1 MTIVLPFQI
10 VIILMRKLFPDYLII
25 TLKGL
30 AMGAADVVPGVSG
43 GTIAFISGIYQ
54 ELIDSINNVNLSVLK
69 TLKKDGLKPAWQ
81 QVNGAFLLALLSGIF
96 ISVLTFSKIITHLL
110 DAHPILVWSFFFGLI
125 IASVVL
131 IWKETSNWKLVD
143 TLALV
148 AGIVLSYYITIA
160 RPVSSPD
167 SYWYLFLSG
176 FIAIIAMILPGI
188 SGAFI
193 LLLMGSYETVI
204 GTINKFR
211 EGIVSFDME
220 ILGQALLKLSVFAI
234 GAIIGL
240 KSFSKILHWMFATHK
255 NTTLTLLIGFMAGSL
270 NKVWPW
276 KQVLETRINS
286 HGEVVPFL
294 EKSILPQNFEGNP
307 QVIEAVIMGVIG
319 FVVIF
324 GMEKLA
330 SNLGKN

>member
-1 MTIVLPFQI
+1 
-10 VIILMRKLFPDYLII
+10 MRKLFPDYLII

-69 TLKKDGLKPAWQ
+69 TLKKDGLKAAWK
-81 QVNGAFLLALLSGIF
+81 QVNGSFLLALLTGIG
-96 ISVLTFSKIITHLL
+96 ISILTFSKVITHLL
-110 DAHPILVWSFFFGLI
+110 ETQPILVWSFFFGLI
-125 IASVVL
+125 IASITL
-131 IWKETSNWKLVD
+131 IWKEITSWKLVD
-143 TLALV
+143 ILFLLI
-148 AGIVLSYYITIA
+148 GITISYYITIA

-204 GTINKFR
+204 GTINTFR
-211 EGIVSFDME
+211 EGLTSANSE
-220 ILGQALLKLSVFAI
+220 ILTQALLKLGIFAL
-234 GAIIGL
+234 GCIIGL
-240 KSFSKILHWMFATHK
+240 KSFSKVLHWMFANHK
-255 NTTLTLLIGFMAGSL
+255 NTTLTLLVGFMVGSL

-276 KQVLETRINS
+276 KEVLETRINS
-286 HGEVVPFL
+286 HGEVVPYIDQ
-294 EKSILPQNFEGNP
+294 SILPQNFNGEP
-307 QVIEAVIMGVIG
+307 QIAMAVILAILG
-319 FVVIF
+319 FILIF
-324 GMEKLA
+324 GMEKMA
-330 SNLGKN
+330 SKLGKN

>member
-1 MTIVLPFQI
+1 
-10 VIILMRKLFPDYLII
+10 MRKLFPDYLII

-69 TLKKDGLKPAWQ
+69 TLKKDGLKAAWQ
-81 QVNGAFLLALLSGIF
+81 QVNGGFLLALLSGIF

-110 DAHPILVWSFFFGLI
+110 EDHPILVWSFFFGLI
-125 IASVVL
+125 IASIAL
-131 IWKETSNWKLVD
+131 IWKETSNWKVVD
-143 TLALV
+143 ILALV
-148 AGIVLSYYITIA
+148 IGIVVSYYITIA

-167 SYWYLFLSG
+167 SYWYIFLSG

-211 EGIVSFDME
+211 EGIVKFDMA
-220 ILGQALLKLSVFAI
+220 ILGDAMLKLSVFAL

-240 KSFSKILHWMFATHK
+240 KSFSKILHWMFEKHK
-255 NTTLTLLIGFMAGSL
+255 NTTLALLIGFMAGSL

-276 KQVLETRINS
+276 KQVLETRINT
-286 HGEVVPFL
+286 HGEVVPFI
-294 EKSILPQNFEGNP
+294 ENSILPQNFVGNP
-307 QVIEAVIMGVIG
+307 QVMTAIILAIVG
-319 FVVIF
+319 FFVIF
-324 GMEKLA
+324 GMEKMA
-330 SNLGKN
+330 SKLGKN

>member
-1 MTIVLPFQI
+1 MLWNFFIT
-10 VIILMRKLFPDYLII
+10 MRKLFPDYLII

-54 ELIDSINNVNLSVLK
+54 ELIDSINNVDISVLK
-69 TLKKDGLKPAWQ
+69 TLKKDGLKAAWQ
-81 QVNGAFLLALLSGIF
+81 QVNGGFLLALLTGIF
-96 ISVLTFSKIITHLL
+96 ISVLTFSKIITQLL
-110 DAHPILVWSFFFGLI
+110 ASHPILVWSFFFGLI
-125 IASVVL
+125 IASIVL

-143 TLALV
+143 ILALV
-148 AGIVLSYYITIA
+148 VGIILSYYITIA

-211 EGIVSFDME
+211 EGIVKFDMAV
-220 ILGQALLKLSVFAI
+220 LGEALMKLSVFAL
-234 GAIIGL
+234 GVIIGL
-240 KSFSKILHWMFATHK
+240 KSFSKILHWMFEKHK
-255 NTTLTLLIGFMAGSL
+255 NTTLALLIGFMAGSL

-276 KQVLETRINS
+276 KQVLETRSNS
-286 HGEVVPFL
+286 HGEIVPFL
-294 EKSILPQNFEGNP
+294 EKSIMPQNFEGNP
-307 QVIEAVIMGVIG
+307 QVMTAIILAIIG

-324 GMEKLA
+324 GMEKMA
-330 SNLGKN
+330 SKLGKN

>member
-1 MTIVLPFQI
+1 
-10 VIILMRKLFPDYLII
+10 MRKLFPDYLII

-69 TLKKDGLKPAWQ
+69 TLKKDGLKAAWK
-81 QVNGAFLLALLSGIF
+81 QVNGSFLLALLTGIG
-96 ISVLTFSKIITHLL
+96 ISILTFSKVITHLL
-110 DAHPILVWSFFFGLI
+110 ETQPILVWSFFFGLI
-125 IASVVL
+125 IASITL
-131 IWKETSNWKLVD
+131 IWKEITRWKLVD
-143 TLALV
+143 ILFLLI
-148 AGIVLSYYITIA
+148 GITVSYYITIA

-204 GTINKFR
+204 GTINTFR
-211 EGIVSFDME
+211 EGLTTANSE
-220 ILGQALLKLSVFAI
+220 ILVSALLKLGVFAL
-234 GAIIGL
+234 GCIIGL
-240 KSFSKILHWMFATHK
+240 KSFSKVLHWMFEHHK
-255 NTTLTLLIGFMAGSL
+255 NTTLTLLVGFMVGSL

-276 KQVLETRINS
+276 KEVLETRTNS
-286 HGEVVPFL
+286 HGEVVPYIDQ
-294 EKSILPQNFEGNP
+294 SILPQNFDGEP
-307 QVIEAVIMGVIG
+307 QIAMAIVLAILG
-319 FVVIF
+319 FVLIF
-324 GMEKLA
+324 GMEKMA
-330 SNLGKN
+330 SKLGKN

>member
-1 MTIVLPFQI
+1 
-10 VIILMRKLFPDYLII
+10 MRKLFPDYLII

-69 TLKKDGLKPAWQ
+69 TLKKEGLKAAWQ
-81 QVNGAFLLALLSGIF
+81 QVNGSFLLALLTGIG
-96 ISVLTFSKIITHLL
+96 ISILTFSKVITHLL
-110 DAHPILVWSFFFGLI
+110 ETQPILVWSFFFGLI
-125 IASVVL
+125 IASIAL
-131 IWKETSNWKLVD
+131 IWKETSNWKMVD
-143 TLALV
+143 ILALII
-148 AGIVLSYYITIA
+148 GIALSYYITIA

-204 GTINKFR
+204 GTINQFR
-211 EGIVSFDME
+211 DGLVNFNTEV
-220 ILGQALLKLSVFAI
+220 LGQAILKLGVFAI

-240 KSFSKILHWMFATHK
+240 KSFSKVLHWMFDKHK
-255 NTTLTLLIGFMAGSL
+255 NTTLALLIGFMVGSL

-286 HGEVVPFL
+286 HGEVVPYID
-294 EKSILPQNFEGNP
+294 KSILPQNFDGQP
-307 QVIEAVIMGVIG
+307 QIITAIILAIIG
-319 FVVIF
+319 FIVIF
-324 GMEKLA
+324 GMDKLA
-330 SNLGKN
+330 AKLGKN

>member
-1 MTIVLPFQI
+1 
-10 VIILMRKLFPDYLII
+10 MRKLFPDYLII

-69 TLKKDGLKPAWQ
+69 TLKNEGLKAAWK
-81 QVNGAFLLALLSGIF
+81 QVNGSFLLALLSGIG
-96 ISVLTFSKIITHLL
+96 ISILTFSKVITHLL
-110 DAHPILVWSFFFGLI
+110 ETQPILVWSFFFGLI
-125 IASVVL
+125 IASITL
-131 IWKETSNWKLVD
+131 IWKEITSWKLVD
-143 TLALV
+143 ILFLLI
-148 AGIVLSYYITIA
+148 GIIVSYYITIA

-204 GTINKFR
+204 GTINTFR
-211 EGIVSFDME
+211 EGLTTANSE
-220 ILGQALLKLSVFAI
+220 ILTQALLKLGVFAL
-234 GAIIGL
+234 GCIIGL
-240 KSFSKILHWMFATHK
+240 KSFSKVLHWMFAHHK
-255 NTTLTLLIGFMAGSL
+255 NTTLTLLVGFMVGSL

-286 HGEVVPFL
+286 HGEVVPYID
-294 EKSILPQNFEGNP
+294 KSNLPQNSEGET
-307 QVIEAVIMGVIG
+307 QIAMAIVLAILG
-319 FVVIF
+319 FFVIF
-324 GMEKLA
+324 GMEKMA
-330 SNLGKN
+330 SKLGRN

>member
-1 MTIVLPFQI
+1 
-10 VIILMRKLFPDYLII
+10 MRKLFPDYLII

-69 TLKKDGLKPAWQ
+69 TLKKEGLKAAWQ
-81 QVNGAFLLALLSGIF
+81 QVNGSFLLALLTGIG
-96 ISVLTFSKIITHLL
+96 ISILTFSKVITHLL
-110 DAHPILVWSFFFGLI
+110 ETQPILVWSFFFGLI
-125 IASVVL
+125 IASIAL
-131 IWKETSNWKLVD
+131 IWKETSNWKIVD
-143 TLALV
+143 ILALII
-148 AGIVLSYYITIA
+148 GIALSYYITIA

-204 GTINKFR
+204 GTINQFR
-211 EGIVSFDME
+211 DGLVNFNTEV
-220 ILGQALLKLSVFAI
+220 LGHAILKLGVFAI

-240 KSFSKILHWMFATHK
+240 KSFSKVLHWMFEKHK
-255 NTTLTLLIGFMAGSL
+255 NTTLALLIGFMAGSL

-286 HGEVVPFL
+286 HGEVVPYID
-294 EKSILPQNFEGNP
+294 KSILPQNFDGQP
-307 QVIEAVIMGVIG
+307 QILTAIILAIIG
-319 FVVIF
+319 FIVIF

-330 SNLGKN
+330 AKLGKN

>member
-1 MTIVLPFQI
+1 MLWNFFIT
-10 VIILMRKLFPDYLII
+10 MRKLFPDYLII

-54 ELIDSINNVNLSVLK
+54 ELIDSINNVDISVLK
-69 TLKKDGLKPAWQ
+69 TLKKDGLKAAWQ
-81 QVNGAFLLALLSGIF
+81 QVNGGFLLALLTGIF
-96 ISVLTFSKIITHLL
+96 ISVLTFSKIITQLL
-110 DAHPILVWSFFFGLI
+110 ASHPILVWSFFFGLI
-125 IASVVL
+125 IASIVL

-143 TLALV
+143 ILALV
-148 AGIVLSYYITIA
+148 VGIILSYYITIA

-211 EGIVSFDME
+211 EGIVKFDMAV
-220 ILGQALLKLSVFAI
+220 LGEALMKLSVFAL

-240 KSFSKILHWMFATHK
+240 KSFSKILHWMFEKHK
-255 NTTLTLLIGFMAGSL
+255 NTTLALLIGFMAGSL

-276 KQVLETRINS
+276 KQVLETRSNS
-286 HGEVVPFL
+286 HGEIVPFL
-294 EKSILPQNFEGNP
+294 EKSIMPQNFEGNP
-307 QVIEAVIMGVIG
+307 QVMTAIILAIIG

-324 GMEKLA
+324 GMEKMA
-330 SNLGKN
+330 SKLGKN

>member
-1 MTIVLPFQI
+1 
-10 VIILMRKLFPDYLII
+10 MRKLFPDYLII

-69 TLKKDGLKPAWQ
+69 TLKKEGLKAAWQ
-81 QVNGAFLLALLSGIF
+81 QVNGSFLLALLTGIG
-96 ISVLTFSKIITHLL
+96 ISILTFSKVITHLL
-110 DAHPILVWSFFFGLI
+110 ETQPILVWSFFFGLI
-125 IASVVL
+125 IASIAL
-131 IWKETSNWKLVD
+131 IWKETSNWKMVD
-143 TLALV
+143 ILALII
-148 AGIVLSYYITIA
+148 GIALSYYITIA

-204 GTINKFR
+204 GTINQFR
-211 EGIVSFDME
+211 DGLVNLNTEV
-220 ILGQALLKLSVFAI
+220 LGQAILKLSVFAI

-240 KSFSKILHWMFATHK
+240 KSFSKVLHWMFEKHK
-255 NTTLTLLIGFMAGSL
+255 NTTLALLIGFMAGSL

-286 HGEVVPFL
+286 HGEVVPYID
-294 EKSILPQNFEGNP
+294 KSILPQNFDGQP
-307 QVIEAVIMGVIG
+307 QILTAITLAIIG
-319 FVVIF
+319 FIVIF

-330 SNLGKN
+330 AKLGKN

>member
-1 MTIVLPFQI
+1 
-10 VIILMRKLFPDYLII
+10 MRKLFPDYLII

-69 TLKKDGLKPAWQ
+69 TLKKDGLKAAWQ
-81 QVNGAFLLALLSGIF
+81 QVNGGFLLALLSGIF

-110 DAHPILVWSFFFGLI
+110 EDHPILVWSFFFGLI
-125 IASVVL
+125 IARIAL
-131 IWKETSNWKLVD
+131 IWKETSNWKVVD
-143 TLALV
+143 ILALV
-148 AGIVLSYYITIA
+148 IGIVLSYYITIA

-167 SYWYLFLSG
+167 SYWYIFLSG

-211 EGIVSFDME
+211 EGIVKFDMA
-220 ILGQALLKLSVFAI
+220 ILGDAMLKLSVFAL

-240 KSFSKILHWMFATHK
+240 KSFSKILHWMFEKHK
-255 NTTLTLLIGFMAGSL
+255 NTTLALLIGFMAGSL

-276 KQVLETRINS
+276 KQVLETRINT
-286 HGEVVPFL
+286 HGEVVPFI
-294 EKSILPQNFEGNP
+294 ENSILPQNFEGNP
-307 QVIEAVIMGVIG
+307 QVMTAIILAIVG
-319 FVVIF
+319 FFVIF
-324 GMEKLA
+324 GMEKMA
-330 SNLGKN
+330 SKLGKN

>member
-1 MTIVLPFQI
+1 MLWNFFIT
-10 VIILMRKLFPDYLII
+10 MRKLFPDYLII

-54 ELIDSINNVNLSVLK
+54 ELIDSINNVDISVLK
-69 TLKKDGLKPAWQ
+69 TLKKDGLKAAWQ
-81 QVNGAFLLALLSGIF
+81 QVNGGFLLALLTGIF
-96 ISVLTFSKIITHLL
+96 ISVLTFSKIITQLL
-110 DAHPILVWSFFFGLI
+110 ASHPILVWSFFFGLI
-125 IASVVL
+125 IASIVL

-143 TLALV
+143 ILALV
-148 AGIVLSYYITIA
+148 VGIILSYYITIA

-167 SYWYLFLSG
+167 SYWYIFLSG

-211 EGIVSFDME
+211 EGIVKFDMA
-220 ILGQALLKLSVFAI
+220 ILGDAMLKLSVFAL

-240 KSFSKILHWMFATHK
+240 KSFSKILHWMFEKHK
-255 NTTLTLLIGFMAGSL
+255 NTTLALLIGFMAGSL

-276 KQVLETRINS
+276 KQVLETRINT
-286 HGEVVPFL
+286 HGEVVPFI
-294 EKSILPQNFEGNP
+294 ENSILPQNFEGNP
-307 QVIEAVIMGVIG
+307 QVMTAIILAIVG
-319 FVVIF
+319 FFVIF
-324 GMEKLA
+324 GMEKMA
-330 SNLGKN
+330 SKLGKN

>member
-1 MTIVLPFQI
+1 
-10 VIILMRKLFPDYLII
+10 MRKLFPDYLII

-69 TLKKDGLKPAWQ
+69 TLKKEGLKAAWQ
-81 QVNGAFLLALLSGIF
+81 QVNGSFLLTLLTGIG
-96 ISVLTFSKIITHLL
+96 ISILTFSKVITHLL
-110 DAHPILVWSFFFGLI
+110 ETQPILVWSFFFGLI
-125 IASVVL
+125 IASIAL
-131 IWKETSNWKLVD
+131 IWKETSNWKMVD
-143 TLALV
+143 ILALII
-148 AGIVLSYYITIA
+148 GIALSYYITIA

-204 GTINKFR
+204 GTINQFR
-211 EGIVSFDME
+211 DGLVNFNTEV
-220 ILGQALLKLSVFAI
+220 LGQAILKLGVFAI

-240 KSFSKILHWMFATHK
+240 KSFSKVLHWMFEKHK
-255 NTTLTLLIGFMAGSL
+255 NTTLALLIGFMAGSL

-286 HGEVVPFL
+286 HGEVVPYID
-294 EKSILPQNFEGNP
+294 KSILPQNFDGQP
-307 QVIEAVIMGVIG
+307 QILTAITLAIIG
-319 FVVIF
+319 FIVIF

-330 SNLGKN
+330 AKLGKN

>member
-1 MTIVLPFQI
+1 MTKLFSDYYFIF
-10 VIILMRKLFPDYLII
+10 MRKLFPDYLII

-69 TLKKDGLKPAWQ
+69 TLKKEGLKAAWQ
-81 QVNGAFLLALLSGIF
+81 QVNGGFLLALLSGIF

-110 DAHPILVWSFFFGLI
+110 ETHPILVWSFFFGLI
-125 IASVVL
+125 IASIVL

-143 TLALV
+143 VLALSI
-148 AGIVLSYYITIA
+148 GIVLSYYITIA

-204 GTINKFR
+204 GTINRFRDGIIKF
-211 EGIVSFDME
+211 DLA
-220 ILGQALLKLSVFAI
+220 ILGEAMLKLSVFAL

-240 KSFSKILHWMFATHK
+240 KSFSKILHWMFEKHK
-255 NTTLTLLIGFMAGSL
+255 NTTLALLIGFMVGSL

-286 HGEVVPFL
+286 HGEVVPFI
-294 EKSILPQNFEGNP
+294 ENSILPQNFEGNP
-307 QVIEAVIMGVIG
+307 QVLTAIILAIAG
-319 FVVIF
+319 FIVIF
-324 GMEKLA
+324 GMEKMA
-330 SNLGKN
+330 AKLGKN

>member
-1 MTIVLPFQI
+1 
-10 VIILMRKLFPDYLII
+10 MRKLFPDYLII

-69 TLKKDGLKPAWQ
+69 TLKKDGLKAAWQ
-81 QVNGAFLLALLSGIF
+81 QVNGSFLLALLTGIG
-96 ISVLTFSKIITHLL
+96 ISVLTFSKVITHLL
-110 DAHPILVWSFFFGLI
+110 ETQPILVWSFFFGLI
-125 IASVVL
+125 IASIAL
-131 IWKETSNWKLVD
+131 IWKETSNWKIVD
-143 TLALV
+143 ILALLI
-148 AGIVLSYYITIA
+148 GIILSYYITIA

-204 GTINKFR
+204 GTINQFR
-211 EGIVSFDME
+211 DGLVNFNTEV
-220 ILGQALLKLSVFAI
+220 LGQAILKLGVFAI

-240 KSFSKILHWMFATHK
+240 KSFSKVLHWMFEKHK
-255 NTTLTLLIGFMAGSL
+255 NTTLALLIGFMAGSL

-286 HGEVVPFL
+286 HGEVIPYIDQ
-294 EKSILPQNFEGNP
+294 SILPQNFDGQP
-307 QVIEAVIMGVIG
+307 QIITAIALAIIG
-319 FVVIF
+319 FFVIY

-330 SNLGKN
+330 AKLGKN

>member
-1 MTIVLPFQI
+1 
-10 VIILMRKLFPDYLII
+10 MRKLFPDYLII

-54 ELIDSINNVNLSVLK
+54 ELIDSINNVNISVLK
-69 TLKKDGLKPAWQ
+69 TLKNEGLKAAWK
-81 QVNGAFLLALLSGIF
+81 QVNGSFLLALLSGIG
-96 ISVLTFSKIITHLL
+96 ISILTFSKVITHLL
-110 DAHPILVWSFFFGLI
+110 ETQPILVWSFFFGLI
-125 IASVVL
+125 IASITL
-131 IWKETSNWKLVD
+131 IWKEITSWKLVD
-143 TLALV
+143 ILFLLI
-148 AGIVLSYYITIA
+148 GITVSYYITIA

-204 GTINKFR
+204 GTINTFR
-211 EGIVSFDME
+211 EGLTTANSE
-220 ILGQALLKLSVFAI
+220 ILTQALLKLGVFAL
-234 GAIIGL
+234 GCIIGL
-240 KSFSKILHWMFATHK
+240 KSFSKILHWMFEHHK
-255 NTTLTLLIGFMAGSL
+255 NTTLTLLVGFMVGSL

-276 KQVLETRINS
+276 KQVLETRSNS
-286 HGEVVPFL
+286 HGEIVPFL
-294 EKSILPQNFEGNP
+294 EKSIMPQNFEGNP
-307 QVIEAVIMGVIG
+307 QVMTAIILAIIG

-324 GMEKLA
+324 GMEKMA
-330 SNLGKN
+330 SKLGKN

>member
-1 MTIVLPFQI
+1 
-10 VIILMRKLFPDYLII
+10 MRKLFPDYLII

-54 ELIDSINNVNLSVLK
+54 ELIDSINNVNISVLK
-69 TLKKDGLKPAWQ
+69 TLKKDGLKAAWK
-81 QVNGAFLLALLSGIF
+81 QVNGSFLLALLTGIG
-96 ISVLTFSKIITHLL
+96 ISILTFSKIITHLL
-110 DAHPILVWSFFFGLI
+110 ETQPILVWSFFFGLI
-125 IASVVL
+125 IASITL
-131 IWKETSNWKLVD
+131 IWKEITSWKLVD
-143 TLALV
+143 ILFLLI
-148 AGIVLSYYITIA
+148 GITVSYYITIA

-204 GTINKFR
+204 GTINTFR
-211 EGIVSFDME
+211 EGLTTANSE
-220 ILGQALLKLSVFAI
+220 ILTQALLKLGVFAV

-240 KSFSKILHWMFATHK
+240 KSFSKILHWMFEHHK
-255 NTTLTLLIGFMAGSL
+255 NTTLTLLVGFMVGSL

-286 HGEVVPFL
+286 HGEVVPYIDQ
-294 EKSILPQNFEGNP
+294 SILPQNFDGDP
-307 QVIEAVIMGVIG
+307 KIVMAIVLAILG
-319 FVVIF
+319 FVLIF
-324 GMEKLA
+324 GMEKMA
-330 SNLGKN
+330 SKLGKN

>member
-1 MTIVLPFQI
+1 
-10 VIILMRKLFPDYLII
+10 
-25 TLKGL
+25 
-30 AMGAADVVPGVSG
+30 MGAADVVPGVSG

-69 TLKKDGLKPAWQ
+69 TLKKEGLKAAWQ
-81 QVNGAFLLALLSGIF
+81 QVNGSFLLALLTGIG
-96 ISVLTFSKIITHLL
+96 ISILTFSKVITHLL
-110 DAHPILVWSFFFGLI
+110 ETQPILVWSFFFGLI
-125 IASVVL
+125 IASIAL
-131 IWKETSNWKLVD
+131 IWKETSNWKIVD
-143 TLALV
+143 ILALII
-148 AGIVLSYYITIA
+148 GIALSYYITIA

-204 GTINKFR
+204 GTINQFR
-211 EGIVSFDME
+211 DGLVNLNTEV
-220 ILGQALLKLSVFAI
+220 LGQAILKLSVFAI

-240 KSFSKILHWMFATHK
+240 KSFSKVLHWMFEKHK
-255 NTTLTLLIGFMAGSL
+255 NTTLALLIGFMASSL

-286 HGEVVPFL
+286 HGEVVPYID
-294 EKSILPQNFEGNP
+294 KSILPQNFDGQP
-307 QVIEAVIMGVIG
+307 QILTAITLAIIG
-319 FVVIF
+319 FIVIF

-330 SNLGKN
+330 AKLGKN

>member
-1 MTIVLPFQI
+1 
-10 VIILMRKLFPDYLII
+10 MRKLFPDYLII

-69 TLKKDGLKPAWQ
+69 TLKKEGLKAAWQ
-81 QVNGAFLLALLSGIF
+81 QVNGGFLLALLSGIF

-110 DAHPILVWSFFFGLI
+110 ETHPILVWSFFFGLI
-125 IASVVL
+125 IASIVL
-131 IWKETSNWKLVD
+131 IWKETGNWKLVD
-143 TLALV
+143 VLV
-148 AGIVLSYYITIA
+148 LIIGIVLSYYITIA

-204 GTINKFR
+204 GTINRFR
-211 EGIVSFDME
+211 DGIVKFDLA
-220 ILGQALLKLSVFAI
+220 ILGEAMLKLSVFAL

-240 KSFSKILHWMFATHK
+240 KSFSKILHWMFEKHK
-255 NTTLTLLIGFMAGSL
+255 NTTLALLIGFMVGSL

-286 HGEVVPFL
+286 HGEVVPFI
-294 EKSILPQNFEGNP
+294 ENSILPQNFEGNP
-307 QVIEAVIMGVIG
+307 QVLTAIILAIAG
-319 FVVIF
+319 FIVIF
-324 GMEKLA
+324 GMEKMA
-330 SNLGKN
+330 AKLGKN

>member
-1 MTIVLPFQI
+1 
-10 VIILMRKLFPDYLII
+10 MRKLFPDYLII

-54 ELIDSINNVNLSVLK
+54 ELIDSINNVNISVLK
-69 TLKKDGLKPAWQ
+69 TLKKDGLKAAWE
-81 QVNGAFLLALLSGIF
+81 QVNGSFLLALLTGIG
-96 ISVLTFSKIITHLL
+96 ISILTFSKIITHLL
-110 DAHPILVWSFFFGLI
+110 ETQPILVWSFFFGLI
-125 IASVVL
+125 IASITL
-131 IWKETSNWKLVD
+131 IWKEITSWKLVD
-143 TLALV
+143 ILFLLI
-148 AGIVLSYYITIA
+148 GITISYYITIA

-204 GTINKFR
+204 GTINTFR
-211 EGIVSFDME
+211 EGLTTANSE
-220 ILGQALLKLSVFAI
+220 ILIQALLKLGIFAL
-234 GAIIGL
+234 GCIIGL
-240 KSFSKILHWMFATHK
+240 KSFSKVLHWMFAHHK
-255 NTTLTLLIGFMAGSL
+255 NTTLTLLVGFMIGSL

-286 HGEVVPFL
+286 HGEVVPYID
-294 EKSILPQNFEGNP
+294 KSILPQNFDGDP
-307 QVIEAVIMGVIG
+307 KIVMAIVLAILG
-319 FVVIF
+319 FVLIF
-324 GMEKLA
+324 GMEKMA
-330 SNLGKN
+330 SKLGKN

>member
-1 MTIVLPFQI
+1 
-10 VIILMRKLFPDYLII
+10 MRKLFPDYLII
-25 TLKGL
+25 TLKGI

-69 TLKKDGLKPAWQ
+69 TLKKEGLKAAWQ
-81 QVNGAFLLALLSGIF
+81 QVNGSFLLALLTGIG
-96 ISVLTFSKIITHLL
+96 ISILTFSKVITHLL
-110 DAHPILVWSFFFGLI
+110 ETQPILVWSFFFGLI
-125 IASVVL
+125 IASIAL
-131 IWKETSNWKLVD
+131 IWKETSNWKMVD
-143 TLALV
+143 ILALII
-148 AGIVLSYYITIA
+148 GIALSYYITIA

-204 GTINKFR
+204 GTINQFR
-211 EGIVSFDME
+211 DGLVNFNTEV
-220 ILGQALLKLSVFAI
+220 LGQAILKLSVFAI

-240 KSFSKILHWMFATHK
+240 KSFSKVLHWMFEKYK
-255 NTTLTLLIGFMAGSL
+255 NTTLALLIGFMAGSL

-286 HGEVVPFL
+286 HGEVVPYL
-294 EKSILPQNFEGNP
+294 DKSILPQNFDGQP
-307 QVIEAVIMGVIG
+307 QILTAISLAIIG
-319 FVVIF
+319 FIVIF

-330 SNLGKN
+330 AKLGKN